1 MIDSSVL
8 HVLQSLQKHG
18 ETYIS
23 GGYLRDK
30 LLNLPPKDVDLVTKI
45 PFHELKVIIPNLQV
59 TEQGEKV
66 NVGRFQKHSILFE
79 ITSISGTIQDLVH
92 RKDFTINT
100 FFHDGKELYDF
111 LGAEEDLKNRMIRPA
126 EDFLSHTAERPQA
139 YLRAI
144 RITSKIDGFID
155 TPLLYLMKEN
165 FGIFSRNNDNRIRQ
179 EGYEILHSGHPQKG
193 WNLLVK
199 LGALTQYIKLPKPSV
214 LFETQDTAF
223 LIAYIC
229 HHNSKETMVE
239 YMNLFKLKQSYLEEA
254 EAILSIIKKEPS
266 TLKPKELAT
275 LIKWNRYV
283 HQNHPKKLQAFFDE
297 LKTFYKK

>member
-30 LLNLPPKDVDLVTKI
+30 MLNLPPKDVDLVTKI
-45 PFHELKVIIPNLQV
+45 PFQELKRIIPNLQV

-79 ITSISGTIQDLVH
+79 ITSITGTIQELVH

-100 FFHDGKELYDF
+100 FFHDGKQLYDF

-126 EDFLSHTAERPQA
+126 EDFLTHSSERPQA

-144 RITSKIDGFID
+144 RISSKIDGFID
-155 TPLLYLMKEN
+155 TSLLYLMKEN
-165 FGIFSRNNDNRIRQ
+165 LGIFSQNNDNRIRQ
-179 EGYEILHSGHPQKG
+179 EGYEILHSGNPQKG

-199 LGALTQYIKLPKPSV
+199 LGLLTHYVKLPKPSIT
-214 LFETQDTAF
+214 FEPQDTAY
-223 LIAYIC
+223 LMAYIS
-229 HHNSKETMVE
+229 HHNSTEAMVE
-239 YMNLFKLKQSYLEEA
+239 YINLFQLKQSYIEES
-254 EAILSIIKKEPS
+254 ENILSIIQKDIS
-266 TLKPKELAT
+266 TLHPRELAIV
-275 LIKWNRYV
+275 IKWNRYFYQ
-283 HQNHPKKLQAFFDE
+283 HKPKKLQDFFDS
-297 LKTFYKK
+297 LKSHYKK